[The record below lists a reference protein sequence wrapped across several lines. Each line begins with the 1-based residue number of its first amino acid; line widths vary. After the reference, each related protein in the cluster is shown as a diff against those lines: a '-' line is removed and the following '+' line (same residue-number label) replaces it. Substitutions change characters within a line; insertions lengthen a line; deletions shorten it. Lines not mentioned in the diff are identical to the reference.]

1 MGKKILLLGCLCVGM
16 MTLFSAC
23 GKSNGLLKDMIPE
36 KDKIVTFTEYQRE
49 GSVIYT
55 MSETEEVDKLLGQI
69 DRLSAEPVKEWT
81 NELVTL
87 PIYCVAVL
95 QKPEGEALEAH
106 ITYGY
111 WSNGYWIAADGQAH
125 QMKLPVEKLKAD
137 YAWEEE
143 KPFSSITNLGVV
155 GPLVLNEKGWKKE
168 LLTEAQPA
176 ATIPGLVTSATKE
189 GDTLTVSIDNQ
200 GESGFAGDKYTYVL
214 EVCLDEVWYELPFA
228 VWGRHEKG
236 DVPLIKPG
244 VKTTLSY
251 SLSIYDSLPEGTY
264 RLVTGSGENRES
276 LVEFVLP

>member
-1 MGKKILLLGCLCVGM
+1 
-16 MTLFSAC
+16 
-23 GKSNGLLKDMIPE
+23 MIPE